1 VLDGLVNG
9 DRSRFHR
16 RSRNQAKI
24 RHCSAF
30 TGFFCEKLD
39 SVASIKAVDLLA
51 IVRFLVLRHG
61 GAIQIVS

>member
-1 VLDGLVNG
+1 MATAVVFIVGAEIKRKYAIAPHLPV
-9 DRSRFHR
+9 
-16 RSRNQAKI
+16 
-24 RHCSAF
+24 
-30 TGFFCEKLD
+30 FFCEKLD